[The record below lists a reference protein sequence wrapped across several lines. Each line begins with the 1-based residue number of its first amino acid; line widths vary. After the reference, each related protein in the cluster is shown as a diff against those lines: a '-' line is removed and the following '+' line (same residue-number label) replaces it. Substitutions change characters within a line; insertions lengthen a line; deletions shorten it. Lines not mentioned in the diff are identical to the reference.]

1 MTTPAPTEL
10 PPSAQAGPPTL
21 ETERLRLRPYRTD
34 DARAI
39 FAVYGDPDVTRY
51 WSFAA
56 WTDLAQAHAYL
67 VQRMSFETPSV
78 YAWAVAE
85 RDSDR
90 LIGTTTLFSLNGAQR
105 RAEIGYALAGAR
117 QGQGFAAEALRC
129 AIGHAFS
136 ELGLERIEADVD
148 PRNTPSWALLER
160 LGFQRE
166 GLLRNRWRVDGEVC
180 DSYIYGLLRADFP
193 AAA

>member
-1 MTTPAPTEL
+1 MRQYGMDSL
-10 PPSAQAGPPTL
+10 PPLPVLDSP
-21 ETERLRLRPYRTD
+21 RLRLRPYRTD

-67 VQRMSFETPSV
+67 AQRMEFEVPAV
-78 YAWAVAE
+78 YAWAVAD
-85 RDSDR
+85 RDSDK
-90 LIGTTTLFSLNGAQR
+90 LIGTTTLFSLNGPQR
-105 RAEIGYALAGAR
+105 RAEIGYSLARAFHGRGIAT
-117 QGQGFAAEALRC
+117 EMLRT
-129 AIGHAFS
+129 AIAHAFG

-148 PRNTPSWALLER
+148 PRNEASWRLLER
-160 LGFQRE
+160 LGFRRE

-180 DSYIYGLLRADFP
+180 DSYIYGLLRPEFQ